1 MSYKTYTTEAIVCGS
16 RVNNT
21 SDKSFLLFTREA
33 GMLWASAKSVR
44 EERSRQRFALQEFSL
59 IRVSLVRGK
68 SGWRIG
74 SAECERNYF
83 SSGKGAADKL
93 TRGGVS
99 AILKLLRQFIRGEI
113 SHPDVFDDTKT
124 ALDVAGDGRAEGD
137 HLLSVF
143 SLRLLSR
150 LGYIAPS
157 HQLKVYLEAVE
168 WWTLP
173 PLSTSAHAAILKAKQ
188 ASHL

>member
-21 SDKSFLLFTREA
+21 SDKSFLLFTRDA

-44 EERSRQRFALQEFSL
+44 EERSKQRFALQEFSL

-74 SAECERNYF
+74 SAESERNYF
-83 SSGKGAADKL
+83 VDSASKEVRAVVA
-93 TRGGVS
+93 GVV
-99 AILKLLRQFIRGEI
+99 KLLRQFLHGEMTHEGI
-113 SHPDVFDDTKT
+113 FEDAKS
-124 ALDVAGDGRAEGD
+124 ALSTSGSLPPAEANKIID
-137 HLLSVF
+137 LF
-143 SLRLLSR
+143 ALRLLYR
-150 LGYIAPS
+150 LGYVREHKDYIDFLTAP
-157 HQLKVYLEAVE
+157 E
-168 WWTLP
+168 WWTMGPLP
-173 PLSTSAHAAILKAKQ
+173 PSATRVLEKAKE